1 MKVLLSEKRT
11 QVYFP
16 VDLYRRIERKAKEE
30 SISSAAIIREA
41 VEEYL
46 KKEKEKEIDW
56 ENDSLFKA
64 VGFFE
69 SESGDLSIN
78 HDAYLYGKK
87 KKVVGKKK

>member
-16 VDLYRRIERKAKEE
+16 VDLYRRIERKAKEG

-46 KKEKEKEIDW
+46 KKEKEIDW
-56 ENDSLFKA
+56 ENDLLFNA

-78 HDAYLYGKK
+78 HDAYLYGKRGK
-87 KKVVGKKK
+87 EVGKKK

>member
-46 KKEKEKEIDW
+46 KKEKEIDW
-56 ENDSLFKA
+56 ENDSLFNA

-78 HDAYLYGKK
+78 HDAYLYGKRG
-87 KKVVGKKK
+87 KVVGKKK

>member
-46 KKEKEKEIDW
+46 KKEKEIDW
-56 ENDSLFKA
+56 ENDSLFNA

-69 SESGDLSIN
+69 SESGTLSIN
-78 HDAYLYGKK
+78 HDAYLYGKRG
-87 KKVVGKKK
+87 KVVGKKK